1 MCFANLWL
9 FPKAQSGKSYDFKLM
24 IDNEF
29 LSQNRLSSIEI

>member
-1 MCFANLWL
+1 MCFANLWF